1 MKKATK
7 KWRIEK
13 AREIIDRNKIDV
25 LFPDEDVYEFS
36 EVCQVEIQ
44 AAVRKIN
51 PQFKSD
57 PRHLHTLI
65 DGVWDARSWRKFI
78 TSLTPEQECKRVMRH
93 VVWDD
98 MRDFLSSVSPKQCQ
112 FCKSEYDITVDH
124 VSPPFDE
131 IANDFIAEFGLPKVI
146 GSPDPSIVVNIFE
159 DGEAEYQW
167 AQFHAERAVYQ
178 LLCRSCNA
186 SKGKRPC

>member
-1 MKKATK
+1 
-7 KWRIEK
+7 
-13 AREIIDRNKIDV
+13 
-25 LFPDEDVYEFS
+25 
-36 EVCQVEIQ
+36 
-44 AAVRKIN
+44 
-51 PQFKSD
+51 
-57 PRHLHTLI
+57 
-65 DGVWDARSWRKFI
+65 
-78 TSLTPEQECKRVMRH
+78 
-93 VVWDD
+93 
-98 MRDFLSSVSPKQCQ
+98 
-112 FCKSEYDITVDH
+112 